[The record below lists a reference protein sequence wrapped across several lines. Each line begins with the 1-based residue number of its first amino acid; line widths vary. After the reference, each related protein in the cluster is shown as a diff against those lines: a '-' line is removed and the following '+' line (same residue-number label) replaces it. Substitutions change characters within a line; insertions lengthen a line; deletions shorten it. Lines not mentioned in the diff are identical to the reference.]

1 MSTASPPRSCS
12 CLQLATGSYQI
23 LEEEQTEKLGKF
35 SWESIISVACGSVL
49 LQEQAWLVKINYC
62 MVDS

>member
-35 SWESIISVACGSVL
+35 MCCCKSKLG
-49 LQEQAWLVKINYC
+49 WLR
-62 MVDS
+62 

>member
-35 SWESIISVACGSVL
+35 SWESIISVL